1 MIGDVAAKRT
11 LSTKVVVL
19 VIPPPDAV
27 TVIGKLPADVPAVAS
42 IFSTEEQAG
51 LQAPCEKEAVA
62 PEGSPETEKEICW
75 LLPESKLALMV
86 FVTEDPALSDLSPEF
101 VTEKLKAGISCW

>member
-1 MIGDVAAKRT
+1 MIGDVAVKRT

-27 TVIGKLPADVPAVAS
+27 TVIGKLPADVPAVVS

-51 LQAPCEKEAVA
+51 LQAPCEKEAVP
-62 PEGSPETEKEICW
+62 PEGNPETEKEIC
-75 LLPESKLALMV
+75 
-86 FVTEDPALSDLSPEF
+86 
-101 VTEKLKAGISCW
+101 